1 MMNMPV
7 IKQKKVLAKKRCL
20 KALKNVT
27 VREPVCE
34 PVCVTVSEAVGDAVS
49 EPISLSE
56 KKELI
61 KLKKA
66 EQKALEK
73 EKERKKLIA
82 NSLIND
88 ICPSLTE
95 MPQEFLNKDNKS
107 LEYNKRYKP
116 YFKVYYKIGKGLSNN
131 SYNKTLDKTLK
142 HIDSSII
149 SILQISHNDYNK
161 NVKKQD
167 NIYKNIS
174 DYETDEVFVR
184 DIIVNNY
191 SIIPNIIRK
200 NIEKY
205 NITNSGNK
213 GSNIILNISFDIEIY
228 NEGYN
233 LSSSFVFD
241 KSTNTYTSLDL
252 SGDEIVIED
261 KSCSFDINN
270 TVKEVADKVII
281 AYEYYDRK
289 MINYI
294 YHNLDF
300 FTKKLYAEKKHK
312 DTFEEYKNRI
322 SIQIN
327 QLLNSI
333 TDLEYKKNTR
343 QIVFKPNED
352 NYKGRK
358 YAIQKAS
365 YQSLP
370 RTLRHLIGKKYY
382 VDIDMKNA
390 HFNICK
396 YLIIIKDYLNM
407 VDFPNILK
415 YATDRQSFYNDIKED
430 FPNDTDDYIKQT
442 FLSILFNEDFNAV
455 NSKYKNISSF
465 NNLVNEIKLLQQ
477 SLYNS
482 SEYAHHIASVKNIIA
497 KEEQIAIKKNEKYD
511 VENQNI
517 IGRVLSRILQEVE
530 NSILECVID
539 FLKDNKI
546 QFSALQYDG
555 LQLLKPD
562 KYDEFKLEKPCN
574 LVLDDALLYKI
585 EEYIKLKLDID
596 MPLSYKTLESKIEI
610 PSTYMYSYER
620 EYICLN
626 NETDVETLFI
636 NINNHILN
644 IEKSTG
650 IKYIFYDNIWYF
662 DPAKFKQKVKLL
674 LKNLNIYS
682 MDYQNNPN
690 IKKVIDE
697 YLSGNISIE
706 KYNEIFTYL
715 QGFKLNRLDSKLDT
729 IAKMVNESCLYGT
742 DDFDYKINNSTIGT
756 LSFKDGVLFANTKQF
771 KKYPVPDVYSTK
783 KINRDFV
790 DFSNDM
796 IKIQQFIRERFNDA
810 FFPEN
815 QYQFDLLLKA
825 IARCIFGHFRDKFWI
840 NGVSYDRNS
849 MKGTIIEL
857 LKIIFDEYFSD
868 FDSDHFAVKPSG
880 DDLKNNSSLISL
892 RFCRIGIVQEPT
904 KEKKINGSRIKSDA
918 SGGDAKSARYFYSAD
933 KISFV
938 PHLIY
943 MIFVN
948 KGLNM
953 DGDDAYGNCLLI
965 DYDYCFTDVITDSSR
980 EKLKKTYF
988 DKEIKNLFS
997 DHEYYNAFFHM
1008 ILDAYESAPF
1018 CLDERIKEK
1027 IATKKVL
1034 TGCSDGYTAVQ
1045 TKFYKS
1051 ENKNHRLSKDFFDYF
1066 KKEIKYKNETYND
1079 IKYLNNKD
1087 YKMGLDR
1094 LSPSKK
1100 MRKCINNSDLE
1111 AASYGFEGIWFN
1123 NNDDVIILI
1132 EYMRSIS
1139 FNTETIKDRLNG
1151 LCELKEEWF

>member
-1 MMNMPV
+1 MNMPV
-7 IKQKKVLAKKRCL
+7 IKQKKVITKKRCL
-20 KALKNVT
+20 KALNNVA
-27 VREPVCE
+27 VCEPICEAVSE
-34 PVCVTVSEAVGDAVS
+34 PVCVTIS

-56 KKELI
+56 KKELLKI
-61 KLKKA
+61 KKA
-66 EQKALEK
+66 ELKALET

-88 ICPSLTE
+88 IG
-95 MPQEFLNKDNKS
+95 NKDNNS
-107 LEYNKRYKP
+107 ENNCLELNKRYKP
-116 YFKVYYKIGKGLSNN
+116 YFKISYKIGKGLSNII
-131 SYNKTLDKTLK
+131 YNKTLNATLK
-142 HIDSSII
+142 YIDTAII
-149 SILQISHNDYNK
+149 TTLQISHNDYKK
-161 NVKKQD
+161 NVKIQD
-167 NIYKNIS
+167 IVSKNIS
-174 DYETDEVFVR
+174 EYETDEVFIR
-184 DIIVNNY
+184 DIIINNY
-191 SIIPNIIRK
+191 IIVPNMIKKKIK
-200 NIEKY
+200 LYDIMKQD
-205 NITNSGNK
+205 SGSK
-213 GSNIILNISFDIEIY
+213 GSNTYLNISFDIEIY

-233 LSSSFVFD
+233 LSSSVVFD
-241 KSTNTYTSLDL
+241 KKTNTNISFEL

-261 KSCSFDINN
+261 KSYFFDINN
-270 TVKEVADKVII
+270 TIKDVADKVVI
-281 AYEYYDRK
+281 ADEFYDRQ

-300 FTKKLYAEKKHK
+300 FVKKLYTEKKHK
-312 DTFEEYKNRI
+312 DTYDEYKNRI

-370 RTLRHLIGKKYY
+370 RSLRHLIGQKYY

-396 YLIIIKDYLNM
+396 NLILNKDYLNK

-415 YATDRQSFYNDIKED
+415 YATDRLTFFNDIKKD
-430 FPNDTDDYIKQT
+430 FPNETDDNIKQIY
-442 FLSILFNEDFNAV
+442 LSILFNEDFKIA
-455 NSKYKNISSF
+455 NSKYKNIPSF
-465 NNLVNEIKLLQQ
+465 IKLVDEIKILQQ
-477 SLYNS
+477 KLYDNT
-482 SEYAHHIASVKNIIA
+482 EYIHHITSVKNIIA
-497 KEEQIAIKKNEKYD
+497 KEEQIAIKNNEKYD
-511 VENQNI
+511 IENQNI
-517 IGRVLSRILQEVE
+517 IGKVLSRILQEVE
-530 NSILECVID
+530 NSILECIID
-539 FLKDNKI
+539 FLNDNKI
-546 QFSALQYDG
+546 KFSGLQYDG

-562 KYDEFKLEKPCN
+562 KYEDFKLEKPQN
-574 LVLDDALLYKI
+574 LVLDDLLLYKI
-585 EEYIKLKLDID
+585 EEYIKQKLNID

-610 PSTYMYSYER
+610 PSTYINSYER

-636 NINNHILN
+636 NTNNHILN

-650 IKYIFYDNIWYF
+650 IKYLFYDNIWYF

-674 LKNLNIYS
+674 LKNQNIYS
-682 MDYQNNPN
+682 MDYQNNQN
-690 IKKVIDE
+690 IKKVVDE
-697 YLSGNISIE
+697 FLSGNISID
-706 KYNEIFTYL
+706 KYNDIFIYL

-756 LSFKDGVLFANTKQF
+756 LSFKDGVLFANTKKFQ
-771 KKYPVPDVYSTK
+771 KYPVPEVYSTK
-783 KINRDFV
+783 KINRDFI

-796 IKIQQFIRERFNDA
+796 IKIQLFIRERFNDA

-825 IARCIFGHFRDKFWI
+825 IARCVFGHFRDKFWI

-849 MKGTIIEL
+849 MKGTLIEL
-857 LKIIFDEYFSD
+857 LKIIFDEYFTE

-892 RFCRIGIVQEPT
+892 RFCRVGIVQEPT

-965 DYDYCFTDVITDSSR
+965 DYDYCFTDVITDHSR
-980 EKLKKTYF
+980 EKQRKTYF
-988 DKEIKNLFS
+988 EKEIKNLFAE
-997 DHEYYNAFFHM
+997 DEYYNAFFHM
-1008 ILDAYESAPF
+1008 ILDAYDCLPF

-1051 ENKNHRLSKDFFDYF
+1051 ENSNHRLSKDFFDFF
-1066 KKEIKYKNETYND
+1066 KKEIKNKNETYND
-1079 IKYLNNKD
+1079 IKYLHNKD
-1087 YKMGLDR
+1087 YKIGLDR
-1094 LSPSKK
+1094 LSSSKK
-1100 MRKCINNSDLE
+1100 LRKCINNTDLE
-1111 AASYGFEGIWFN
+1111 TPSYGFEGIWFN
-1123 NNDDVIILI
+1123 NNDDVAFLV
-1132 EYMRSIS
+1132 EYMKSLSI
-1139 FNTETIKDRLNG
+1139 NNDTIKERLNG
-1151 LCELKEEWF
+1151 LCDIKDEWFQGIYY